1 MNEQPQDALPLAARP
16 PQERSQALERYRI
29 LQPCVEHDMPL
40 THVARH
46 HGLPLRTVQRWLAQY
61 RRDGFA
67 GLARRQRS
75 DRRQPHG
82 LPPELTQMIEGLAL
96 RKPPPTVALVHR
108 QVRDVALRN
117 GWPVPNYHRVYRV
130 MKHLDPALVTLAHD
144 GSKIYRTTY
153 DLLYRR
159 EAEKPNDIWQADHTL
174 LDIWV
179 RHDDGPPVRPWLTV
193 IMDDYSRAVAGFG
206 LSFQAP
212 SAIQTAL
219 ILHQAIWRKSLP
231 QWKITGIPQYLRH
244 LSGVDRMI
252 DPPKC
257 SHLGHHLIN
266 KNGIG
271 HCRKQLSC
279 VDHLWLPAE
288 PRFESVDA
296 ACWPRSPHRP
306 HEGMGDIDHAHGQ
319 IGTLIH
325 RLFMDVHDVC
335 EFPILLRV
343 STIARQLEAQPIR
356 VASWI
361 IPQRHVTPQEYDLRC
376 FGGLQRRCDHHDHR
390 QHGGKLLL
398 PQRPLVSASL
408 SLVLDTRGLQVL

>member
-1 MNEQPQDALPLAARP
+1 MPAAFLSAFQSRTDLANYGTNALLLF
-16 PQERSQALERYRI
+16 ALELKYQLPDI
-29 LQPCVEHDMPL
+29 DSVAVNAL
-40 THVARH
+40 TDGPDDKKCDLIYVDRERGLAIVAQ
-46 HGLPLRTVQRWLAQY
+46 GYMASDATKAEAKANKATDLNGAASWLLTTRTVKKL
-61 RRDGFA
+61 
-67 GLARRQRS
+67 
-75 DRRQPHG
+75 
-82 LPPELTQMIEGLAL
+82 EL
-96 RKPPPTVALVHR
+96 V
-108 QVRDVALRN
+108 
-117 GWPVPNYHRVYRV
+117 
-130 MKHLDPALVTLAHD
+130 
-144 GSKIYRTTY
+144 
-153 DLLYRR
+153 
-159 EAEKPNDIWQADHTL
+159 
-174 LDIWV
+174 
-179 RHDDGPPVRPWLTV
+179 
-193 IMDDYSRAVAGFG
+193 F
-206 LSFQAP
+206 
-212 SAIQTAL
+212 
-219 ILHQAIWRKSLP
+219 
-231 QWKITGIPQYLRH
+231 QYLRH

-335 EFPILLRV
+335 ESPILLRV

-376 FGGLQRRCDHHDHR
+376 CGGLQRRCDHHDHR

-398 PQRPLVSASL
+398 PQRPLVSAGL